1 MKLALLVIAA
11 CAIIGVS
18 YAESY
23 NEEALAQALEDELKG
38 VVQEHDH
45 MKHMRHM
52 KHMKHMK
59 HMTHKMHGVAKAISK
74 MSTEQQAMVQGV
86 LNSLLSLLMM
96 E

>member
-11 CAIIGVS
+11 CAIIDVS

-23 NEEALAQALEDELKG
+23 NEEALAQALEKG

-45 MKHMRHM
+45 MKHMR
-52 KHMKHMK
+52 HMKHMK

-74 MSTEQQAMVQGV
+74 MSIEQQAMVQGV